1 MYSNSDLRNLT
12 VFASPALSRR
22 RNVYTESNQ
31 FWMLRE
37 RERGKEEDLSAVNKI
52 SQLQKR
58 VNGNNKTSM

>member
-1 MYSNSDLRNLT
+1 M
-12 VFASPALSRR
+12 
-22 RNVYTESNQ
+22 YTESNQ

-58 VNGNNKTSM
+58 VNGNNKTSQDLIILVSPSFKIVILIRFT